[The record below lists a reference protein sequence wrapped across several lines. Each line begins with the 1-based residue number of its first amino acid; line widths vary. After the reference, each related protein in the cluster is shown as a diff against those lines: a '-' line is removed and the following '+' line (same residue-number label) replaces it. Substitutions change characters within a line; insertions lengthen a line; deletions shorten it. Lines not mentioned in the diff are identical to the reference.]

1 MNETSQ
7 AKSLFEVVQTY
18 ADDEKYDDSIEEIV
32 LPDEVDD
39 AEEQGVKQ
47 DEWHLI
53 AVEQHLVK
61 RVTIIWNSRNGHDL
75 KYAVHPHPKKQ
86 LAETT

>member
-1 MNETSQ
+1 MI
-7 AKSLFEVVQTY
+7 QTY

-47 DEWHLI
+47 DERHLI
-53 AVEQHLVK
+53 AVEQYLVK